1 MGGAMLRGWLG
12 AGLDPAQ
19 VIVIDPVAKEL
30 PDGVAHFAAPPPD
43 GAAPATLVLAVKPQL
58 LDAVAPGLAG
68 ALEPETLLVSVL
80 AGVEIGSL
88 RARFAVPRAV
98 VRVMPNLPA
107 AIGKGATAIYGEALD
122 ASLRARAEAL
132 VAPLGL
138 VEWIDRE
145 GLFDAVT
152 ALSGSGP
159 AFVFRFIEAMAE
171 GGAALGLPRAQ
182 ADRLAL
188 ATVEGAALLAAGAKD
203 DAAMLAERV
212 ASPGGTTREGLNVL
226 DADRALKRLVAATLA
241 AAARRSAEMAAAA
254 RG

>member
-1 MGGAMLRGWLG
+1 
-12 AGLDPAQ
+12 
-19 VIVIDPVAKEL
+19 
-30 PDGVAHFAAPPPD
+30 
-43 GAAPATLVLAVKPQL
+43 
-58 LDAVAPGLAG
+58 
-68 ALEPETLLVSVL
+68 
-80 AGVEIGSL
+80 
-88 RARFAVPRAV
+88 
-98 VRVMPNLPA
+98 MPNLPA